1 MTLEGVFHNQ
11 RRGFVIAEVAQAHD
25 GSLGTAHAYIDA
37 VARAGADAV
46 KFQTHIAAE
55 ESTAR
60 EPWRVK
66 FSLQDATRYDYWKRM
81 EFTVEQWAGLKQ
93 HAEER
98 GLVFL
103 STPFSMAAVELLER
117 LGVEAWKVGSG
128 EVTNLPLVERMSR
141 AGKPVILSSGMS
153 GWGDLDGAVEAV
165 QRHGAPLAVLQCT
178 TEYPTPAERVGLN
191 VMGEIRQRYG
201 CITGLSDHSGTIYAG
216 LAAAASGAEIL
227 EVHVTFSRECFGPDV
242 PASLT
247 TAELKDLVAGVRF
260 IERALGSPVDKD
272 GLAAGMEGVRRTF
285 GKSIVAARSLCE
297 GETLREQDLALKKPG
312 DGIPPS
318 RLPEL
323 IGRKLKRALVTDE
336 VIREEDLE

>member
-1 MTLEGVFHNQ
+1 
-11 RRGFVIAEVAQAHD
+11 VIAEVAQAHD

-81 EFTVEQWAGLKQ
+81 QFTVEQWAGLKR

-103 STPFSMAAVELLER
+103 STPFSMAAVDLLER

-128 EVTNLPLVERMSR
+128 EVTNLPMVERMSR

-153 GWGDLDGAVEAV
+153 GWRDLDGAVEV
-165 QRHGAPLAVLQCT
+165 MRRHGAPLAVLQCT
-178 TEYPTPAERVGLN
+178 TEYPTPPERVGLN
-191 VMGEIRQRYG
+191 VMNEIRQRYG
-201 CITGLSDHSGTIYAG
+201 CITGLSDHSGTIYPG
-216 LAAAASGAEIL
+216 LAAAALGAEIL

-242 PASLT
+242 SASLT
-247 TAELKDLVAGVRF
+247 TAELKELVAGVRF

-272 GLAAGMEGVRRTF
+272 WLATRMEGVRRTF
-285 GKSIVAARSLCE
+285 GKSIVAARSLRE